1 MQCGLIGKTVVVTR
15 PPRGLGARHDER
27 RAEIVEALLRIVG
40 SRGVEAT
47 SLREVA
53 DEAGVSM
60 GRVQHYF
67 RTKDEMLRF
76 AFERIT
82 ERSAERVGTR
92 LAREGPDPTPRTVL
106 RGIAVEMLPT
116 TENGLAELRIGTAFA
131 TRALVEPAL
140 GERLRAGYRELADLV
155 TVLLARARE
164 RNELAS
170 GVDVDIEASTF
181 FALIDGLGNH
191 VVIGHLGAEAAVDAV
206 DAYLGRIFA

>member
-1 MQCGLIGKTVVVTR
+1 MTR
-15 PPRGLGARHDER
+15 PPRGLGAQHDER
-27 RAEIVEALLRIVG
+27 RTEIVEALLRIVG

-82 ERSAERVGTR
+82 ERSAERVGAR
-92 LAREGPDPTPRTVL
+92 LAVEGAEPAPRAVL
-106 RGIAVEMLPT
+106 RSIAVEMVPT
-116 TENGLAELRIGTAFA
+116 TEAERAELRIGTAFA

-140 GERLRAGYRELADLV
+140 GERLRAGYRELAALV
-155 TVLLARARE
+155 VLLLTQARDRG
-164 RNELAS
+164 ELVP
-170 GVDVDIEASTF
+170 GVDVDLEASTF

-191 VVIGHLGAEAAVDAV
+191 VVIGHLPAEVAVSAV
-206 DAYLGRIFA
+206 DAYLGRIFS